1 MPGKGFR
8 WFAPVEP
15 FPKLEKTF
23 EKPSRFVCGVPECPD
38 GYVAGEDGKLT
49 VVECETHNARTTH
62 DTVEIVRGEQQVIR
76 VQDQWRQ
83 HGTRPPP
90 GKG

>member
-1 MPGKGFR
+1 MPGRGWK
-8 WFAPVEP
+8 WWELTESAEPVVEAV
-15 FPKLEKTF
+15 
-23 EKPSRFVCGVPECPD
+23 SRFVCGVKDCLD
-38 GYVAGEDGKLT
+38 GYVSGEDGRYT

-83 HGTRPPP
+83 HGTQPPP
-90 GKG
+90 GRSK